1 MCDAVIVVETDLKG
15 GSMITAD
22 IAFSYSRDVFAI
34 PSPPNAPK
42 AKGCNWLIKN
52 NKAALIESGDDV
64 AYMMGWEK
72 DTAATKPKTYSL
84 PENLS
89 ADEKKIAATLKDIA
103 LGIDTISLQ
112 TKIAGNK
119 VSLVL
124 LELELKGL
132 VKSLPGKVYKLT
144 L

>member
-1 MCDAVIVVETDLKG
+1 
-15 GSMITAD
+15 
-22 IAFSYSRDVFAI
+22 
-34 PSPPNAPK
+34 
-42 AKGCNWLIKN
+42 
-52 NKAALIESGDDV
+52 
-64 AYMMGWEK
+64 
-72 DTAATKPKTYSL
+72 L